1 MTRIT
6 RITLFLLIFLA
17 PLKIGWIFRH
27 NNGILIGDLPLF
39 FLLVLALLS
48 GRRFRFYLGLP
59 VLFFT
64 LWSLG
69 TGIFAEKF
77 DIVFSEWTRFF
88 RAYLAFLCVVN
99 FTRQKK
105 DFDVVFFAILSAEKQ
120 IVWKENPYVIF
131 DEGTE
136 VERRYKMRAHEPWQP
151 EGLVLGLLRK
161 HVDVSSRAERSKR
174 LRGSVDE
181 GFRSL
186 PAISTGA
193 ANTLSFTRDWKL
205 DFAEDKVRIVI
216 VDSLG
221 GSELLGE
228 MEEATVFEIT
238 ARGPDDELLGSYSE
252 GTKSGTLRMIRS
264 KERRVVK

>member
-1 MTRIT
+1 MRIAR
-6 RITLFLLIFLA
+6 RI
-17 PLKIGWIFRH
+17 
-27 NNGILIGDLPLF
+27 
-39 FLLVLALLS
+39 LLVAPALALLATGPQGVAPAQGLQSLDLS
-48 GRRFRFYLGLP
+48 GEWY
-59 VLFFT
+59 VLLHYKDSKSADPSITKFKD
-64 LWSLG
+64 LSWS
-69 TGIFAEKF
+69 I
-77 DIVFSEWTRFF
+77 
-88 RAYLAFLCVVN
+88 
-99 FTRQKK
+99 RQ
-105 DFDVVFFAILSAEKQ
+105 DEQQ

-161 HVDVSSRAERSKR
+161 HVDVSERAERSKR

-186 PAISTGA
+186 PPISTGA

-205 DFAEDKVRIVI
+205 DFGEDKVRIVI

-238 ARGPDDELLGSYSE
+238 ERGPDDELLGTYSE

-264 KERRVVK
+264 NERRVVK